1 MTNKE
6 RVKHTLNHKTPDR
19 VAVDFG
25 STPVTGMH
33 VTCVAELR
41 DYYSLE
47 KRPTKVCEPY
57 QMLGEIEEDLM
68 DAIGIDVV
76 SLPAPGTIFG
86 FRNENW
92 KEFQT
97 PWGQALLVS
106 EHFNTTKDVNG
117 DLLLYPQGDM
127 SVLPSGRMP
136 VSGFFFDAIIRQEPI
151 DDDNLNPEDNLE
163 EFQPLSNSDL
173 KHYEAQAKRL
183 ASSDRAIVG
192 GVAGTAFGDIALVP
206 APFLKRPKGIRDVEE
221 WYVSTAV
228 RQDYLHEVFTK
239 QCEVAIENLKRVH
252 DVVGNVIDILFICGT
267 DFGTQI
273 STFCS
278 TNTYDE
284 LYAPYYKRVNAWIH
298 ENTAWKTFKHSCG
311 AVETF
316 IPHFIDVGFDI
327 INPVQCSAAGMEP
340 QALKSRYGDHI
351 VFWGGGVDTHTTL
364 PFETPDQVRQ
374 QVLERCEIFA
384 LNGGFI
390 FNSIHNVQART
401 PVENIVAMINA
412 VKKFNDS

>member
-1 MTNKE
+1 
-6 RVKHTLNHKTPDR
+6 
-19 VAVDFG
+19 
-25 STPVTGMH
+25 
-33 VTCVAELR
+33 
-41 DYYSLE
+41 
-47 KRPTKVCEPY
+47 
-57 QMLGEIEEDLM
+57 
-68 DAIGIDVV
+68 
-76 SLPAPGTIFG
+76 
-86 FRNENW
+86 
-92 KEFQT
+92 
-97 PWGQALLVS
+97 
-106 EHFNTTKDVNG
+106 
-117 DLLLYPQGDM
+117 
-127 SVLPSGRMP
+127 MP

-252 DVVGNVIDILFICGT
+252 DVVSNVIDILFICGT
-267 DFGTQI
+267 DFCTQI

-340 QALKSRYGDHI
+340 QALKSRYGDDI

-390 FNSIHNVQART
+390 FNSIHNVQARI

-412 VKKFNDS
+412 VKEFNDS

>member
-41 DYYSLE
+41 DYYGLE

-76 SLPAPGTIFG
+76 SLPAPSTIFG

-267 DFGTQI
+267 YFGTQI

-340 QALKSRYGDHI
+340 QALKSRYGDYI

-412 VKKFNDS
+412 VKEFNDS